1 MDSRGR
7 LSPHSLWFVVSLCLA
22 LNHREKKHLPAL
34 TPKLRLIP
42 IPLADEILPGDSLAD
57 KLLTALRRSRLRLQP
72 GDILIVKH
80 KIVSKSEGRL
90 VDLATIQPSAES
102 VVWAKQY
109 DLDARVIELALRE
122 SRAVIRRK
130 NGVLITETHH
140 GFLCANSGVD
150 VSNVNGGS
158 HALLLPEDP
167 DRSAADAAPRSQKA
181 NAGLAVPVI
190 ITDSFG
196 RPWREGL
203 TEFAIG
209 IAGMKPLRDD
219 RGRRDSHGY
228 KLRASVEAVA
238 DELACAAG
246 LVCGKLNRAPAC
258 IVRGF
263 RYEPGLGKVRDLLR
277 PCSHRP
283 IPLRLPLH
291 CRDVARNVS
300 CRSRQ
305 TSRCKQRRSQL
316 RLYGESHVP
325 RTHTVGTGRF
335 PCARMV

>member
-1 MDSRGR
+1 MNKSAASSNESAAKRR
-7 LSPHSLWFVVSLCLA
+7 KKPTPLA
-22 LNHREKKHLPAL
+22 SVLH
-34 TPKLRLIP
+34 LIP
-42 IPLADEILPGDSLAD
+42 IPLADEIRPGDSLAE
-57 KLLTALRRSRLRLQP
+57 KLLEALRQRRLRLQS

-102 VVWAKQY
+102 VTWAKQY
-109 DLDARVIELALRE
+109 ALDARVIELALRE

-150 VSNVNGGS
+150 VSNVNGGT
-158 HALLLPEDP
+158 HALLLPEDS
-167 DRSAADAAPRSQKA
+167 DRSAANLRRALKRR
-181 NAGLAVPVI
+181 AGLAIPVI

-228 KLRASVEAVA
+228 KLKASVEAVA

-263 RYEPGLGKVRDLLR
+263 RYEGGAGRVRDLLR
-277 PCSHRP
+277 PASTDLFR
-283 IPLRLPLH
+283 
-291 CRDVARNVS
+291 
-300 CRSRQ
+300 
-305 TSRCKQRRSQL
+305 
-316 RLYGESHVP
+316 
-325 RTHTVGTGRF
+325 
-335 PCARMV
+335 

>member
-1 MDSRGR
+1 MPRAQSPRKSNPADS
-7 LSPHSLWFVVSLCLA
+7 LHELL
-22 LNHREKKHLPAL
+22 
-34 TPKLRLIP
+34 LIP
-42 IPLADEILPGDSLAD
+42 IPLADEIHPGDSLAD
-57 KLLTALRRSRLRLQP
+57 KLLESLPRRRPRFQS

-90 VDLATIQPSAES
+90 VDLATIHPSEES
-102 VVWAKQY
+102 IAWAKQY
-109 DLDARVIELALRE
+109 ALDARVIELALRE
-122 SRAVIRRK
+122 SRAIIRRK
-130 NGVLITETHH
+130 NGVLITETRH

-150 VSNVNGGS
+150 VSNVNGGT

-167 DRSAADAAPRSQKA
+167 DRSAAKLRRTLKSRT
-181 NAGLAVPVI
+181 GLAIPVI

-263 RYEPGLGKVRDLLR
+263 RYAPGPGKVRDLLR
-277 PCSHRP
+277 PASTDLFR
-283 IPLRLPLH
+283 
-291 CRDVARNVS
+291 
-300 CRSRQ
+300 
-305 TSRCKQRRSQL
+305 
-316 RLYGESHVP
+316 
-325 RTHTVGTGRF
+325 
-335 PCARMV
+335 

>member
-1 MDSRGR
+1 MI
-7 LSPHSLWFVVSLCLA
+7 P
-22 LNHREKKHLPAL
+22 
-34 TPKLRLIP
+34 LR
-42 IPLADEILPGDSLAD
+42 LADEIRPGDALAD
-57 KLLTALRRSRLRLQP
+57 KLLEALRQRRLSLQS
-72 GDILIVKH
+72 GDILVVKH

-90 VDLATIQPSAES
+90 VDLATITPSDAS
-102 VVWAKQY
+102 LAWAKQHN
-109 DLDARVIELALRE
+109 LDARVIELALRE
-122 SRAVIRRK
+122 SRTVIRRK

-167 DRSAADAAPRSQKA
+167 DRSAANLRRALKKRTGIAIPI
-181 NAGLAVPVI
+181 I

-209 IAGMKPLRDD
+209 IAGMKALRDD

-228 KLRASVEAVA
+228 KLKASVEAVA
-238 DELACAAG
+238 DELASAAG

-263 RYEPGLGKVRDLLR
+263 RYDPGPGSVRDLLR
-277 PCSHRP
+277 PASTDLFR
-283 IPLRLPLH
+283 
-291 CRDVARNVS
+291 
-300 CRSRQ
+300 
-305 TSRCKQRRSQL
+305 
-316 RLYGESHVP
+316 
-325 RTHTVGTGRF
+325 
-335 PCARMV
+335 

>member
-1 MDSRGR
+1 MRKSVKARKKPAAKRRKNAAHGASRG
-7 LSPHSLWFVVSLCLA
+7 LA
-22 LNHREKKHLPAL
+22 APDPSAPEGQKKLPR
-34 TPKLRLIP
+34 TSSNELRLIP
-42 IPLADEILPGDSLAD
+42 ISLQDEIFPGDSLPD
-57 KLLTALRRSRLRLQP
+57 KLLASLRRNRLRLQS

-80 KIVSKSEGRL
+80 KIVSKSEGR
-90 VDLATIQPSAES
+90 VIDLATIRPSNES
-102 VVWAKQY
+102 IAWAKQY
-109 DLDARVIELALRE
+109 ALDPRVIELALRE

-150 VSNVNGGS
+150 VSNVNGGT

-167 DRSAADAAPRSQKA
+167 DRSAANLRSALKKRTGIA
-181 NAGLAVPVI
+181 IPVI

-228 KLRASVEAVA
+228 ELRASVEAIA

-263 RYEPGLGKVRDLLR
+263 RYDAGNATVRDLLR
-277 PCSHRP
+277 PASTDLFR
-283 IPLRLPLH
+283 
-291 CRDVARNVS
+291 
-300 CRSRQ
+300 
-305 TSRCKQRRSQL
+305 
-316 RLYGESHVP
+316 
-325 RTHTVGTGRF
+325 
-335 PCARMV
+335 

>member
-1 MDSRGR
+1 MRRVQSRR
-7 LSPHSLWFVVSLCLA
+7 KNAPDRTAS
-22 LNHREKKHLPAL
+22 E
-34 TPKLRLIP
+34 LRLIS
-42 IPLADEILPGDSLAD
+42 IPLADEIRPGDSLAD
-57 KLLTALRRSRLRLQP
+57 KLLNALRRSRLRLQP
-72 GDILIVKH
+72 GDILVIKH
-80 KIVSKSEGRL
+80 KIVSKAEGRL
-90 VDLATIQPSAES
+90 VDLATIDPSPES
-102 VVWAKQY
+102 LAWAKQY
-109 DLDARVIELALRE
+109 ALDARVIELALRE
-122 SRAVIRRK
+122 SRTVIRRK

-167 DRSAADAAPRSQKA
+167 DRSAADLRRTLKR
-181 NAGLAVPVI
+181 GTGIAVPVI

-219 RGRRDSHGY
+219 RGRCDSHGY

-258 IVRGF
+258 LVRGF
-263 RYEPGLGKVRDLLR
+263 RYDPGSGKVRDLLR
-277 PCSHRP
+277 PASTDLFR
-283 IPLRLPLH
+283 
-291 CRDVARNVS
+291 
-300 CRSRQ
+300 
-305 TSRCKQRRSQL
+305 
-316 RLYGESHVP
+316 
-325 RTHTVGTGRF
+325 
-335 PCARMV
+335 